1 MLDLGTSILNSVER
15 IPNAS
20 AITNKNKTLS
30 YIEWFSIIDRLSGSL
45 KDLGLKKGEFA
56 MLRFSIF
63 SSILEFLASEDSAC
77 VSSQNTV
84 PISSPRRRHSG

>member
-30 YIEWFSIIDRLSGSL
+30 YIEWFSIIEIGR
-45 KDLGLKKGEFA
+45 
-56 MLRFSIF
+56 
-63 SSILEFLASEDSAC
+63 ASCRER
-77 VSSQNTV
+77 V
-84 PISSPRRRHSG
+84 